1 MDTNIFKY
9 LLAVEEEKNITKAAE
24 KCYISQPAL
33 TKNIRTIEKRI
44 GFPLFEKT
52 DAGIIPT
59 AKGKVYLNTARRLLN
74 IEQETMKK
82 IQEYKEKHPETR
94 TLFVDSSLYHFFLS
108 SVYPVLTEEFPE
120 TVFSVLATDAQ
131 TALGMLSENRNDT
144 GIFPFLDEP
153 DSGFHAYPFDDSE
166 FVFAYPQQ
174 LEGKVSIRDGQLC
187 IDDEYVPPVLLCS
200 VLTFNRS
207 LQDRL
212 MEKYRL
218 YPEHTKTVS
227 TLRQAA
233 DLIRRGEGIG
243 MIPYWHAERYHCSF
257 LSFDPPVTF
266 RFYYLYSRS
275 RDLDAID
282 HQIISIFVTHTH

>member
-1 MDTNIFKY
+1 MDTIIFKY

-24 KCYISQPAL
+24 KCFISQPAL
-33 TKNIRTIEKRI
+33 TKNIRSIEKRI
-44 GFPLFEKT
+44 GFHLFEKT
-52 DAGIIPT
+52 EAGIIPT
-59 AKGKVYLNTARRLLN
+59 AKGKVCLNTARRLLS

-94 TLFVDSSLYHFFLS
+94 TLFVDSSVYHFFLS
-108 SVYPVLTEEFPE
+108 SVYPVLTEAFPE

-144 GIFPFLDEP
+144 GIFPFLNEP
-153 DSGFHAYPFDDSE
+153 VSDFHAYPFDDSE
-166 FVFAYPQQ
+166 FVFAFPGQ

-187 IDDEYVPPVLLCS
+187 IDEENLPPILKCPA
-200 VLTFNRS
+200 LTFNRK
-207 LQDRL
+207 LQDQL
-212 MEKYRL
+212 QEQYRFH
-218 YPEHTKTVS
+218 PEQTRNVS

-233 DLIRRGEGIG
+233 DMIRRGEGIG

-257 LSFDPPVTF
+257 LPFDPPVTF

-275 RDLDAID
+275 RNLDDID
-282 HQIISIFVTHTH
+282 HQIISIFVSHTH